1 MPAKRKMT
9 MTELCEQ
16 VGTAIANLSILRNGK
31 EKGIR
36 ISTLDAI
43 RKALDCQHGDILEYR
58 SDEETE
64 GTGDQGR

>member
-1 MPAKRKMT
+1 

-43 RKALDCQHGDILEYR
+43 RKALDAIRKALDCQHGDILEYR

-64 GTGDQGR
+64 GTGVQGR